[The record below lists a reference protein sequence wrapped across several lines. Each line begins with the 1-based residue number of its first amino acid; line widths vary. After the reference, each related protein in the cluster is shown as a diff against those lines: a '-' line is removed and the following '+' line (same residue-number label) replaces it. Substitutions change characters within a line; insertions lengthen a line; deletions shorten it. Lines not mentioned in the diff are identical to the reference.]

1 MNLDII
7 NSDLKDYLKT
17 KDLKLFEVTYH
28 KGDKTLSIILDEKL
42 DMNKL
47 EEVSNDLSTYMDK
60 YADEFEDNY
69 ILDISTVGVER
80 PIRNE
85 DELKQAIGSY
95 IYCKG
100 KDFEYNGTLND
111 YSDGIMKLEYM
122 DKNIKKNASI
132 EYKNVKQ
139 VRYAVKF

>member
-7 NSDLKDYLKT
+7 NSDLQDYLKT

-60 YADEFEDNY
+60 YAEEFEDNY

-85 DELKQAIGSY
+85 DELARAVGSY

-122 DKNIKKNASI
+122 DKNIKKNVSI